1 MTVIEPIECQTGNA
15 RLVGGTEEYE
25 GRVEV
30 CINNNWGSVCRY
42 SWSNN
47 ENKVLCKQLGHQEL
61 GKSKFSILC
70 PPFKISEYVFNAGN
84 YLFNLI
90 SRRLTVFW

>member
-1 MTVIEPIECQTGNA
+1 MIGIEPVECQTGSA

-30 CINNNWGSVCRY
+30 CINNYWGSVCRY
-42 SWSNN
+42 SWSTN

-61 GKSKFSILC
+61 GKGKFSFCVLY
-70 PPFKISEYVFNAGN
+70 ISLHLYNAGK
-84 YLFNLI
+84 
-90 SRRLTVFW
+90 

>member
-1 MTVIEPIECQTGNA
+1 MTAIKPVECQTGNA
-15 RLVGGTEEYE
+15 RLVGGTEVYE

-61 GKSKFSILC
+61 GEGKVCLLC
-70 PPFKISEYVFNAGN
+70 PLIKISH
-84 YLFNLI
+84 
-90 SRRLTVFW
+90 

>member
-1 MTVIEPIECQTGNA
+1 MTAIEPVECQTGNV

-42 SWSNN
+42 SWSTI

-61 GKSKFSILC
+61 GKVKFCLLC
-70 PPFKISEYVFNAGN
+70 PPIKISHYVFKCWKIP
-84 YLFNLI
+84 F
-90 SRRLTVFW
+90 